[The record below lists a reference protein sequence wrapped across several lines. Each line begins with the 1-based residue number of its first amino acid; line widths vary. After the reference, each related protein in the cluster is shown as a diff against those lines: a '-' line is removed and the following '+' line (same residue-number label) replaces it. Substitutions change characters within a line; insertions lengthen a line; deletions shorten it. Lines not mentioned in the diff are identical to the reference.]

1 MDYTFTGG
9 DNVSY
14 LSELLL
20 VSKVPTNWASLCDVR
35 RLPVNCSKLWFL
47 ILSIKNFNNI
57 IIVRSFSHI
66 VVFKGRAKWFINP
79 PIVNKKTKP
88 IAYNIEVV

>member
-9 DNVSY
+9 GSVSY
-14 LSELLL
+14 LSGLLL
-20 VSKVPTNWASLCDVR
+20 VSKVPTASLCDVR

-47 ILSIKNFNNI
+47 ILSIKKFHNI

-79 PIVNKKTKP
+79 PIVNKRTKK
-88 IAYNIEVV
+88 